1 MWQNWVLLYTGL
13 WITYSGLLFGKP
25 VKWHNFVLG
34 IIVVIFA
41 VWAGLRSKKLRQKG
55 ETQ

>member
-13 WITYSGLLFGKP
+13 WITYSGLLFGKA

-34 IIVVIFA
+34 IIIVIFA

-55 ETQ
+55 ESQ